1 MQLTR
6 KRVIVTAIDLLEAE
20 GAGAVSMTRLAT
32 ELGCGMI
39 ALYNLFDCRNELL
52 DAIAN
57 EIISAVPI
65 SPEPAASWQDQ
76 LRSQARALRQ
86 AGAAR
91 PRCMLLALSRP
102 RACAAMAR
110 QAETGLTALRA
121 GGLTGPAAARV
132 LRALGA
138 LISGSLLADVG
149 VVPGLSDDDA
159 ENGWPRLTPAQFPQ
173 LAALAADMRGR
184 DPEADFEF
192 ALDLLVLAAAA
203 LCPSPALPA
212 LARDPLC
219 DVVADLRGRTG

>member
-20 GAGAVSMTRLAT
+20 GAEAVSMTRLAT

-57 EIISAVPI
+57 EVISAIPL

-76 LRSQARALRQ
+76 LRSQARALRR

-110 QAETGLTALRA
+110 QAETGLAALRA
-121 GGLTGPAAARV
+121 GGYTGAAAARV

-138 LISGSLLADVG
+138 LIAGSLLADAG
-149 VVPGLSDDDA
+149 VAPGLSADDEA
-159 ENGWPRLTPAQFPQ
+159 ENGWPRLTAARFPQ
-173 LAALAADMRGR
+173 LAALAADTRGR
-184 DPEADFEF
+184 EPAADFEF
-192 ALDLLVLAAAA
+192 ALDLLVAGAGT
-203 LCPSPALPA
+203 LCPSPA
-212 LARDPLC
+212 C
-219 DVVADLRGRTG
+219 LR

>member
-6 KRVIVTAIDLLEAE
+6 KRVIVTAIDLLEAD

-32 ELGCGMI
+32 ELGSGII

-52 DAIAN
+52 DAITN

-76 LRSQARALRQ
+76 LRSQARAMRK

-159 ENGWPRLTPAQFPQ
+159 ENGWPRLTPASS
-173 LAALAADMRGR
+173 RGWPYWR
-184 DPEADFEF
+184 
-192 ALDLLVLAAAA
+192 
-203 LCPSPALPA
+203 
-212 LARDPLC
+212 
-219 DVVADLRGRTG
+219 RTGAAGTQKPISSSRSTCWCWARPRCAPRRPCLR